1 LVPKT
6 SYQNNT
12 MKVLHTFKYLSLL
25 AVVGFWG
32 CSSTKQTAQNAGEFD
47 DLYGSSSDA
56 AVISSPVKEK
66 RLASR
71 QPTQRFN
78 KGTLNSDP
86 EYYNEQT
93 AAQFSDDEYYSEVS
107 ARKVTRGISADPG
120 WNTDNAYTDGF
131 SNGYNM
137 AMMNSGWNRWGWN
150 SPFNGGLSLG
160 IGMGM
165 GMGMSPWGFNR
176 FNNPFFSPFGY
187 SPFGFGGGYAY
198 NPFGYGGGFGG
209 GFYDSF
215 YSPFGFGNGFYS
227 PYSYGYGGL
236 GGFGGRNVVV
246 VNNYNNIGASRN
258 ATYGARGGSSRD
270 RYNGDFVN
278 TPRSYNNNNGGRRSG
293 ELNSANN
300 NTYYSRPNTSGSTNN
315 GTYGAGRTNSR
326 GSDYYYGGSSNG
338 GRASANNAATPSY
351 SAPSNSD
358 YYAAPRSNSRG
369 SYTPSPSV
377 NSGSR
382 YSAPQQNQSYQAPTR
397 SYQSAPSRSYEAPSQ
412 RSYSQPAQRSYSPPS
427 QPSYSAPS
435 GGSRGGSSGGGGGS
449 YSGGGGSRGP
459 R

>member
-1 LVPKT
+1 
-6 SYQNNT
+6 

-56 AVISSPVKEK
+56 AVISSPQKEK

-71 QPTQRFN
+71 QSTQRFN
-78 KGTLNSDP
+78 NGTLNSDP

-93 AAQFSDDEYYSEVS
+93 AAQYSDDEYYSEVS
-107 ARKVTRGISADPG
+107 ARKVTRGISPDPG

-150 SPFNGGLSLG
+150 SPFYGGLSLG

-165 GMGMSPWGFNR
+165 MSPWGFNR
-176 FNNPFFSPFGY
+176 FYSPFYSPFGY

-198 NPFGYGGGFGG
+198 SPFGYGG

-215 YSPFGFGNGFYS
+215 YSPFGYGYNNFYS
-227 PYSYGYGGL
+227 PY
-236 GGFGGRNVVV
+236 GFGGYGRNVLV

-293 ELNSANN
+293 ELNAANN

-315 GTYGAGRTNSR
+315 GTYGAGRANSR
-326 GSDYYYGGSSNG
+326 GSDYYYGGSSTS

-369 SYTPSPSV
+369 SYTPSPSSSV

-382 YSAPQQNQSYQAPTR
+382 YSAPQQSRSYQAPTR
-397 SYQSAPSRSYEAPSQ
+397 SYQSAPTRSYEAPT
-412 RSYSQPAQRSYSPPS
+412 QRSYSPPS

-435 GGSRGGSSGGGGGS
+435 GGGGSRGGSSGGGGG